1 MRVLFINYKGVI
13 MVRLAELTCEACDKS
28 SIKLS
33 SDEISILMPK
43 IKDWELLV
51 DSDVQKLKRIFKVK
65 NYTEAIEL
73 TNKVAEL
80 SDSVNHHPQ
89 IILEYASVTV
99 IWWSHN
105 IKGLHNN
112 DFIMAD
118 KTSQLFE

>member
-1 MRVLFINYKGVI
+1 MGFI
-13 MVRLAELTCEACDKS
+13 MSRLAELTCEACHKS

-65 NYTEAIEL
+65 TYTEAIEL